1 MQPYKIY
8 NFIDDPN
15 ILPHQ
20 QLEEPRYFN
29 LKQDLTIRPIKQTTI
44 EFGERVK
51 SEYFEKYENEQY
63 INSLLVITHKFIRDD
78 RGLVEKR
85 ETLTQWVFEDDSL
98 PEGKQTVKF
107 YITEEEKYDEIR
119 CRRYNIVYKN
129 LVPLARQFELETEVV
144 NFFETNQVL
153 VNTYIDSG
161 SKSLL
166 QAVGTMTDDWLDV
179 TLPTGNTPR
188 QALQLYLAIG

>member
-1 MQPYKIY
+1 M
-8 NFIDDPN
+8 
-15 ILPHQ
+15 
-20 QLEEPRYFN
+20 
-29 LKQDLTIRPIKQTTI
+29 
-44 EFGERVK
+44 
-51 SEYFEKYENEQY
+51 
-63 INSLLVITHKFIRDD
+63 
-78 RGLVEKR
+78 
-85 ETLTQWVFEDDSL
+85 
-98 PEGKQTVKF
+98 
-107 YITEEEKYDEIR
+107 TEEEKYDEIR
-119 CRRYNIVYKN
+119 RRRYNIVYKN

-166 QAVGTMTDDWLDV
+166 QAVGSMTDDWLDV